1 MCCCYIYHHNLSI
14 LRCWAPSK
22 TWLTDFICMRLWPE
36 EVGDQPPVVLN
47 TQVLEDEMITP
58 VMWHL
63 CPGEEHGPSSGLI
76 LTVCV
81 FPTGRRWISH
91 PQILHTAENRL
102 HWEEILLWRRSSRQV
117 SRNKYCWIWISYLSH
132 LVRTFWFFTPSFPSP
147 FLHLK

>member
-58 VMWHL
+58 VYVASLSRRGAWPEFWPHFDCL
-63 CPGEEHGPSSGLI
+63 CLPNREKMNQSPSNPAHGGKQTPLRRDFA
-76 LTVCV
+76 LT
-81 FPTGRRWISH
+81 SK
-91 PQILHTAENRL
+91 Q
-102 HWEEILLWRRSSRQV
+102 
-117 SRNKYCWIWISYLSH
+117 
-132 LVRTFWFFTPSFPSP
+132 
-147 FLHLK
+147 